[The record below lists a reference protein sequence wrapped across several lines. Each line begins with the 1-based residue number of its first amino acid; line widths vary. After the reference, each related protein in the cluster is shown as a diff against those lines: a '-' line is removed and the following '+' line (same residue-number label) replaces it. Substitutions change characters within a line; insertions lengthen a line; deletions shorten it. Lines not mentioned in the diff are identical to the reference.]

1 MKRALLLV
9 GVLAS
14 GCSFALA
21 QKQTRKPS
29 SNPAQPDLELVYQ
42 RWVNEDV
49 AYIITPEEKRVFL
62 LLKSDTEHDRFIEQ
76 FWRARDSKA
85 VGSQN
90 AYRAE
95 HYRRFAHAN
104 QNFGGGNV
112 PGWKTARGRIY
123 ITLGQPDEIRNT
135 STREVWFYRHAPG
148 FGTNVE
154 IEFTNDSDPN
164 GFRIVKNP

>member
-1 MKRALLLV
+1 MKRALLLI

-21 QKQTRKPS
+21 QKQTRKPL
-29 SNPAQPDLELVYQ
+29 SNPSQSHLNSVYE
-42 RWVNEDV
+42 RWVDEDV

-85 VGSQN
+85 GGSQN

-135 STREVWFYRHAPG
+135 SAGEVWFYRYAAG
-148 FGTNVE
+148 FGNDVE
-154 IEFTNDSDPN
+154 IEFTPDSTS
-164 GFRIVKNP
+164 GEFRVLKSP

>member
-1 MKRALLLV
+1 MRRAFLLIGV
-9 GVLAS
+9 VVLA
-14 GCSFALA
+14 CSFALA

-29 SNPAQPDLELVYQ
+29 SNPAQPDLKLVYQ

-49 AYIITPEEKRVFL
+49 AYIITPEEKRAFESL
-62 LLKSDTEHDRFIEQ
+62 TSDAQRESFIEQ
-76 FWRARDSKA
+76 FWQARNSKG
-85 VGSQN
+85 VGNEN
-90 AYRAE
+90 AYRTE

-104 QNFGGGNV
+104 QTFGIGNL

-135 STREVWFYRHAPG
+135 SAREVWFYRQAPG